1 MIQHYYPITVAGV
14 KRELPVI
21 ALNDSLAVAS
31 FVILGDCEIV
41 VQAAAELAKM
51 LPEADWIVTAEA
63 KGIPLAHELS
73 RLLGMPR
80 YIVARKSIKPYMKD
94 PLKISVNSITTQK
107 EQTLCL
113 DGADAR
119 AIAGKRVLL
128 VDDVVSTGESIEAI
142 RALVE
147 KAGGQVAGK
156 AAILTEG
163 DPDAHRDVIAL
174 GNLPLF
180 PAEKQKN

>member
-1 MIQHYYPITVAGV
+1 MLQKYYPVTVAGI

-31 FVILGDCEIV
+31 FVILGDCELV
-41 VQAAAELAKM
+41 CEAAKELSKR

-80 YIVARKSIKPYMKD
+80 YIVARKSIKPYMSE
-94 PLKISVNSITTQK
+94 PLTITVNSITTQK

-113 DGADAR
+113 NGVDAE
-119 AIAGKRVLL
+119 AISGKRVLL
-128 VDDVVSTGESIEAI
+128 VDDVISTGESVEAI
-142 RALVE
+142 QSLVE
-147 KAGGQVAGK
+147 KAGGKVVGR

-163 DPDAHRDVIAL
+163 DPESHRNVISL

-180 PAEKQKN
+180 PVEE